1 MIKTEYLND
10 GTLIK
15 HYSDAGFMLLQV
27 ETGIKYSDPV
37 DVVPC
42 RYTYEETNEL
52 IDNIEE
58 TTVYN
63 DIYVLQ
69 KYETENTELKAQ
81 QNELITSYNEGVNSI

>member
-1 MIKTEYLND
+1 MIKTEFLND

-52 IDNIEE
+52 IEKGEEEVDPNEATIED
-58 TTVYN
+58 YQ
-63 DIYVLQ
+63 DAL
-69 KYETENTELKAQ
+69 TEM
-81 QNELITSYNEGVNSI
+81 GVKV

>member
-1 MIKTEYLND
+1 MIKTEFLND

-42 RYTYEETNEL
+42 RYTYEETDEL
-52 IDNIEE
+52 IDEESEVVNPNEATIED
-58 TTVYN
+58 YQ
-63 DIYVLQ
+63 DAL
-69 KYETENTELKAQ
+69 TEF
-81 QNELITSYNEGVNSI
+81 GVKV